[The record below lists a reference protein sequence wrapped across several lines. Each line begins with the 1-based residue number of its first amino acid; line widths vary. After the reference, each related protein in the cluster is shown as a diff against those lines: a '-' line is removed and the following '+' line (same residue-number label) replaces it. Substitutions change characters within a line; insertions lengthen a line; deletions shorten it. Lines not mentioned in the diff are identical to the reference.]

1 MVFIFVIF
9 NLLFVQINNIQSFF
23 TPQYSGD
30 NKYPFVL
37 PFSNNRNIYVMTSK
51 MFLKISQKDGNIK
64 IDSSSTQSL
73 DYSKEAIFLVDK
85 SKTAYLFYS
94 HKFYIIKDN
103 QNNGIMKNISISEF
117 SQNVD
122 SENYFGSIIFD
133 NSFAI
138 YGINSNNLNFLKKQ
152 EQNDNFDSYSYNFE
166 HIEKASCKF
175 IENEKF
181 ICALIINKYIEI
193 YFFNSLSKSDAP
205 NYYKLN
211 YNNSNFNDYSNL
223 ALYDT
228 TKSATIKL
236 LCMQKNDKS
245 IICLF
250 LNILIETPFV
260 QIEIIG
266 KNFLNFTLNDEYS
279 EKDCYFSEI
288 SNEYL
293 FCCDIYNFIFRTRCN
308 KSISHI

>member
-9 NLLFVQINNIQSFF
+9 NLLFIQINNIQSFF
-23 TPQYSGD
+23 TPQYLED

-37 PFSNNRNIYVMTSK
+37 PFSNNNNINVMTSK
-51 MFLKISQKDGNIK
+51 NFLKISQKDGSIK
-64 IDSSSTQSL
+64 IYRFSIQEL
-73 DYSKEAIFLVDK
+73 DYSKEAIFFVDK

-103 QNNGIMKNISISEF
+103 HNNGLMKNISISEF
-117 SQNVD
+117 GQNVD

-181 ICALIINKYIEI
+181 ICALIINKYI
-193 YFFNSLSKSDAP
+193 
-205 NYYKLN
+205 
-211 YNNSNFNDYSNL
+211 
-223 ALYDT
+223 
-228 TKSATIKL
+228 
-236 LCMQKNDKS
+236 
-245 IICLF
+245 
-250 LNILIETPFV
+250 
-260 QIEIIG
+260 
-266 KNFLNFTLNDEYS
+266 
-279 EKDCYFSEI
+279 
-288 SNEYL
+288 
-293 FCCDIYNFIFRTRCN
+293 
-308 KSISHI
+308 